1 MRAYLTHCS
10 AQKNHSLQ
18 DSGEK
23 VTPDRLY
30 TAAST
35 QAFMNRCKERRVDW
49 AILSDLYGVWFS
61 DVEHEWYEK
70 HPDTVTDQEFG
81 EILNDFDQKLKNY
94 DEIWFYFNSECFH
107 PFYQKILRRT
117 ELKDRV
123 RQFAELEKI
132 VS

>member
-35 QAFMNRCKERRVDW
+35 QAFMSRCKERRVDW
-49 AILSDLYGVWFS
+49 AILSDLYGVWFF

-107 PFYQKILRRT
+107 SFYQEILRRT

-123 RQFAELEKI
+123 RQFTDIEEI